1 MSAQANCDIEKDLLS
16 SGWTDPYSTSAAQS
30 ETSSGTILPGQGN
43 ALSSHLLGQGNRLSS
58 PENTRSIEAL
68 QAYVAML
75 VDLAQ
80 VDGCCDGG
88 FPGDIGSLGL
98 PLVNNNV
105 TDDTNTV
112 STVFSGSAAAS
123 STAMIPE
130 PSISYLL
137 LIGIGGLVLT
147 MRKRASGRG
156 RIA

>member
-1 MSAQANCDIEKDLLS
+1 M
-16 SGWTDPYSTSAAQS
+16 
-30 ETSSGTILPGQGN
+30 
-43 ALSSHLLGQGNRLSS
+43 SS

-147 MRKRASGRG
+147 LRKRASGRG
-156 RIA
+156 RIG